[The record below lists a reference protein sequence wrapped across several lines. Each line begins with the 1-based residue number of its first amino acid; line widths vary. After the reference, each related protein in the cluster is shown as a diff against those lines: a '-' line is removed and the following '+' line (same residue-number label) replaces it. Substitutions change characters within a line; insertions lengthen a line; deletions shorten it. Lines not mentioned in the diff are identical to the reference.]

1 MTTTSQTIHLLEQL
15 FTCIKPSRVD
25 EIAKET
31 GFIKRKRVMTA
42 SDFLALLFQFHGNF
56 AGCSIQELCSTLV
69 AEQEILISRTALDKK
84 FTPEAAV
91 FLRRLIQEIL
101 HHQYLEHVSTHSS
114 ADLLPFLSIRVLDAT
129 AIEVPDHLKKR
140 ATETEQES
148 AKIQYEYDVLSGKTT
163 FLDVDFRRV
172 NDTKKGAERIPYVNE
187 KDLCLQDLGYFSFEQ
202 FSQIGENG
210 GFYITKLRND
220 AYLAFKNPYPA
231 YHPNGNVVQSSL
243 YYRLDLVT
251 LCQNLEPGEHLELEG
266 VHFGR
271 DAHFPARCIVYSH
284 DETQRQ
290 CRLKKIQRR
299 TTRSGKK
306 PKKVVSDLAGITVYM
321 TNLPESVPAEKLV
334 ELYRLR
340 WHVELCFKTW
350 KSYLGVDQFKIMK
363 KERWLCHLYGT
374 LLAIII
380 SQLIAYQLRNIIWE
394 EEQLEISEMI
404 AVRTVAIGF
413 LPKLYRIFTDEK
425 KAFTDYLGLVI
436 RLLIKTARKPK
447 STKGTALQR
456 LQFN

>member
-1 MTTTSQTIHLLEQL
+1 MTTSQTTQLLEQL
-15 FTCIKPSRVD
+15 FESIQPTRVD

-31 GFIKRKRVMTA
+31 GFIKRKRLVTA

-56 AGCSIQELCSTLV
+56 AGCSIQELCSKLV
-69 AEQEILISRTALDKK
+69 IEQDILISRTALDKK
-84 FTPEAAV
+84 FTPEAAL
-91 FLRRLIQEIL
+91 FLRRLVQEIL
-101 HHQYLEHVSTHSS
+101 HHQFLEHVPTHSS
-114 ADLLPFLSIRVLDAT
+114 ADPFPFLSIRVLDAT

-140 ATETEQES
+140 AVKTEQES
-148 AKIQYEYDVLSGKTT
+148 VKIQYEYDILSGKTT
-163 FLDVDFRRV
+163 FLDIDFQRV
-172 NDTKKGAERIPYVNE
+172 NDTRKGAERLAYINDH
-187 KDLCLQDLGYFSFEQ
+187 DLCLQDLGYFSFEQ
-202 FSQIGENG
+202 FGQMQENG
-210 GFYITKLRND
+210 GFFITKLRND
-220 AYLAFKNPYPA
+220 AYLAFKNPFPA
-231 YHPNGNVVQSSL
+231 YHQNGKVVQSSL
-243 YYRLDLVT
+243 YQRIDLVK
-251 LCQNLEPGEHLELEG
+251 LCENLEPGEYLELEG

-271 DAHFPARCIVYSH
+271 DSHFPARCIVFSH

-290 CRLKKIQRR
+290 HRLKKIHRR
-299 TTRSGKK
+299 TTKSGKK

-321 TNLPESVPAEKLV
+321 TNLPESIPAKKLV

-350 KSYLGVDQFKIMK
+350 KSYLGVDQFKVMK

-380 SQLIAYQLRNIIWE
+380 SQLIAYQLRNVIWD

-404 AVRTVAIGF
+404 AVRTVAIEF
-413 LPKLYRIFTDEK
+413 LPKLYRIFIHK
-425 KAFTDYLGLVI
+425 KRALKDFLCLAI

-447 STKGTALQR
+447 SSKGTALQR